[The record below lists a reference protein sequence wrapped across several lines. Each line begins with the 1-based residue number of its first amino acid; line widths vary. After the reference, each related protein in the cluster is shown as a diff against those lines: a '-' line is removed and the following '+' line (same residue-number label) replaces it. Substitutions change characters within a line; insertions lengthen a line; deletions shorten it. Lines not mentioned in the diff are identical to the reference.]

1 MLENPANGE
10 GFRGDKIDK
19 VYLPKDEYIHKMEN
33 GKMITYCTLRQKAL
47 HTIGLNSY
55 GRPYTRHGR
64 RFYRPYRNY
73 FGGHDK
79 DLDRLV
85 DAGYMTF
92 VDDFYSFNR
101 AGLDWLGEQL
111 NIYIYNEKD

>member
-1 MLENPANGE
+1 M
-10 GFRGDKIDK
+10 DKSIGI
-19 VYLPKDEYIHKMEN
+19 VELPKDEYIHRMED

-47 HTIGLNSY
+47 HTIGLNSSHTS
-55 GRPYTRHGR
+55 GRLYTRHGK
-64 RFYRPYRNY
+64 RFYRPYRNF

-85 DAGYMTF
+85 DAGYMTY

-101 AGLDWLGEQL
+101 TGLNWLGEQL
-111 NIYIYNEKD
+111 NIFIFDEKN